1 LNTFYQNLKGKVFID
16 YTHLKQSSAPTKTTT
31 SVNQKP
37 SAKLPE
43 GYSEQ
48 LILKR
53 YSPNTIKTYS
63 SCFLKF
69 ILFLKNQRPWVEAAD
84 YWGVYFDMNE
94 KVYKIFDKEGLNI
107 PYPQMDV
114 HVHKNS

>member
-43 GYSEQ
+43 TTESKQ
-48 LILKR
+48 IK
-53 YSPNTIKTYS
+53 SAKNTYG
-63 SCFLKF
+63 F
-69 ILFLKNQRPWVEAAD
+69 
-84 YWGVYFDMNE
+84 
-94 KVYKIFDKEGLNI
+94 
-107 PYPQMDV
+107 
-114 HVHKNS
+114 